1 MGMKSSLVELVPFA
15 AMVMVEIMD
24 VGLTTLSKAAMS
36 RGMSHFVFVVYSNAL
51 ATLIL
56 LPSSFIIHR
65 NKRPPLTFSV
75 LCKFFLLSLA
85 GITVMQ
91 NCVFTGVSY
100 SSPTLASALS
110 NLVPAF
116 TFFLAVVFRMEKFD
130 LRNSRSQIKIM
141 GTLVSISGA
150 LIVTLYKGPAVGFLP
165 SQPAIDSSPPNPTML
180 TSMNNWVTGGLF
192 LTTASLSLAIWNTA
206 QAAILKGYP
215 SEMTVVSFYCFFGTI
230 QSAILTLIV
239 EKNPNVWALR
249 LDMELISIVY
259 SAIFGSVITFSTLT
273 WCIQKKGPVYV
284 AMFKPLGI
292 AIAALMGAIFLG
304 DTLHIGSVIGA
315 LVIVVGFYGVI
326 WAQSKEE
333 KSLDQKR
340 DEKEQGETHEVVDR
354 LQSSSQRTPLLEAY
368 TQEV

>member
-141 GTLVSISGA
+141 GTLVSI
-150 LIVTLYKGPAVGFLP
+150 
-165 SQPAIDSSPPNPTML
+165 SSPPNPTML

>member
-1 MGMKSSLVELVPFA
+1 MKKSHLAFA
-15 AMVMVEIMD
+15 GMVMVECLD

-36 RGMSHFVFVVYSNAL
+36 GGMSHFVFVVYSNAL

-65 NKRPPLTFSV
+65 NKRPPLTLSI

-100 SSPTLASALS
+100 SSPTLASAMS

-116 TFFLAVVFRMEKFD
+116 TFFLAVIFRMEKLD
-130 LRNSRSQIKIM
+130 LRNTRSQIKII

-150 LIVTLYKGPAVGFLP
+150 LVVTLYKGAPLLSTPVQSTP
-165 SQPAIDSSPPNPTML
+165 DSSPSNTSSS
-180 TSMNNWVTGGLF
+180 TSMNNWVIGGLF
-192 LTTASLSLAIWNTA
+192 LATASSCLAIWNTA

-215 SEMTVVSFYCFFGTI
+215 SEMTIVSFYSLFGTI
-230 QSAILTLIV
+230 QCTILSLFFERNPSAWTLKPDI
-239 EKNPNVWALR
+239 
-249 LDMELISIVY
+249 ELVSIFY
-259 SAIFGSVITFSTLT
+259 SAICGGVVTFSVQT
-273 WCIQKKGPVYV
+273 WCIKEKGPVFV

-292 AIAALMGAIFLG
+292 AIAAMLGAIFLG
-304 DTLHIGSVIGA
+304 EELHVGSLIGA
-315 LVIVVGFYGVI
+315 VVIVVGFYGVI

-333 KSLDQKR
+333 KELDLKTKEDGESQED
-340 DEKEQGETHEVVDR
+340 DEVDR
-354 LQSSSQRTPLLEAY
+354 LHSSSQKKPLLGS
-368 TQEV
+368 EVHV

>member
-1 MGMKSSLVELVPFA
+1 MTRLLFGGWYLLDLLFRVTGFVPKIRNTSPTRPSYVTIYSTNDFSFGCKDQGEGGEMKKSYLAFA
-15 AMVMVEIMD
+15 GMVMVECLD

-65 NKRPPLTFSV
+65 NKRPPLTFSI

-100 SSPTLASALS
+100 SSPTLASAMS

-116 TFFLAVVFRMEKFD
+116 TFFLAVIFRMEKLD
-130 LRNSRSQIKIM
+130 LRNSRSQIKII

-150 LIVTLYKGPAVGFLP
+150 LV
-165 SQPAIDSSPPNPTML
+165 
-180 TSMNNWVTGGLF
+180 
-192 LTTASLSLAIWNTA
+192 
-206 QAAILKGYP
+206 AAILKGYP
-215 SEMTVVSFYCFFGTI
+215 SEMTIVSFYSLFGTI
-230 QSAILTLIV
+230 QCTILSLFFERNPSA
-239 EKNPNVWALR
+239 WALKP
-249 LDMELISIVY
+249 DIELVSIFY
-259 SAIFGSVITFSTLT
+259 SAICGGVVTFSVQT
-273 WCIQKKGPVYV
+273 WCIKEKGPVFV

-292 AIAALMGAIFLG
+292 AIAAMLGAIFLG
-304 DTLHIGSVIGA
+304 EELHVGSLIGA
-315 LVIVVGFYGVI
+315 VVIVVGFYGVI

-333 KSLDQKR
+333 KELDLKT
-340 DEKEQGETHEVVDR
+340 KEDGESQEDYEVDK
-354 LQSSSQRTPLLEAY
+354 LHSSSQKKPLLGS
-368 TQEV
+368 EVHV

>member
-1 MGMKSSLVELVPFA
+1 MK
-15 AMVMVEIMD
+15 
-24 VGLTTLSKAAMS
+24 K
-36 RGMSHFVFVVYSNAL
+36 
-51 ATLIL
+51 
-56 LPSSFIIHR
+56 
-65 NKRPPLTFSV
+65 KRPPLTFSV
-75 LCKFFLLSLA
+75 ICKFFLLSLA

-249 LDMELISIVY
+249 LDMELISILY

-273 WCIQKKGPVYV
+273 WCIQKKGPVFV

-304 DTLHIGSVIGA
+304 DTLHVGSTIYWDEDLHKYSLNARGFRTSAHIGGGERAQPTYTPLTVIGA

-368 TQEV
+368 TQHV

>member
-1 MGMKSSLVELVPFA
+1 MELLPFA
-15 AMVMVEIMD
+15 AMIMVECLD

-65 NKRPPLTFSV
+65 NKRPPLSFSI

-116 TFFLAVVFRMEKFD
+116 TFFLAVIFRMEKLD

-150 LIVTLYKGPAVGFLP
+150 LIVTLYKGSPLFSTPVQSIP
-165 SQPAIDSSPPNPTML
+165 DSSPSNPSSSP
-180 TSMNNWVTGGLF
+180 SMNHWIIGGLF
-192 LTTASLSLAIWNTA
+192 LATASSSLAIWNTA

-215 SEMTVVSFYCFFGTI
+215 SEMTIVSFYCFFGTI
-230 QSAILTLIV
+230 QCTILSLFV
-239 EKNPNVWALR
+239 ERNPNAWTLR
-249 LDMELISIVY
+249 PDIELVSIFY
-259 SAIFGSVITFSTLT
+259 SAVFGSVVTFSVLT
-273 WCIQKKGPVYV
+273 WCIQKKGPVFV

-304 DTLHIGSVIGA
+304 ETLHVGSLIGA
-315 LVIVVGFYGVI
+315 VVIVVGFYGVI

-333 KSLDQKR
+333 KGLDPKT
-340 DEKEQGETHEVVDR
+340 KEDGESQEDDVDR
-354 LQSSSQRTPLLEAY
+354 LQSSSQKTPLLESH
-368 TQEV
+368 VHV